1 MCKARH
7 SKAIEGKGVYAQS
20 EPNGLVR
27 TVTARMAGDGIRT
40 SMRKI
45 ALGLGSK
52 FVDRTGA
59 LPSTRV
65 CWRPEDEKEKKKGR
79 RREKINRF
87 LCGGAAVGYVSPS
100 GECLSVYHLLR
111 IVLYNKSRIPSARSL
126 IALAW
131 RYQINREY
139 GTGTIWGRK
148 HSFGIASITH
158 RINPSTA

>member
-1 MCKARH
+1 VSNGVEHIAGRSSSSASIPVSQIDLRHGDDLRSLACRGICKARH

-65 CWRPEDEKEKKKGR
+65 CWRPEDEKEKKKKGD
-79 RREKINRF
+79 E
-87 LCGGAAVGYVSPS
+87 
-100 GECLSVYHLLR
+100 
-111 IVLYNKSRIPSARSL
+111 
-126 IALAW
+126 
-131 RYQINREY
+131 
-139 GTGTIWGRK
+139 GRK
-148 HSFGIASITH
+148 
-158 RINPSTA
+158 